1 MNKDALLRQAEEKQK
16 AMEKTNE
23 TTVSQMHAGPD
34 ASAEDKERKHHEA
47 QLRDQQEAEARSAA
61 DKAERARLAAE
72 QAKIKAM
79 NQARNEQQLSLI
91 HI

>member
-61 DKAERARLAAE
+61 ELAAAAAHGAVS
-72 QAKIKAM
+72 QAA
-79 NQARNEQQLSLI
+79 AELSGGQQPASLQ
-91 HI
+91 